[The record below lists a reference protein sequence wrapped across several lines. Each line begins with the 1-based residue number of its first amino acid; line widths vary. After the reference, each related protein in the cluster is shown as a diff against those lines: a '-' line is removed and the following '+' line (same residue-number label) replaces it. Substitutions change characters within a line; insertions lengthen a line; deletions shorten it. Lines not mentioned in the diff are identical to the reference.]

1 MKLLS
6 KTHITGIALFFL
18 GAFFILNA
26 HSNAGGEEKSQ
37 FILDTEAA
45 IRSNENW
52 LKGTLDAQEM
62 KMTRQ
67 ELHDYLAGEGNNKGE
82 VTKRK
87 ESNIYHAGKLSSE
100 CYQMDWQNLTS
111 FPVENCSK

>member
-1 MKLLS
+1 MKLLTH
-6 KTHITGIALFFL
+6 KLHITGIVLFFL
-18 GAFFILNA
+18 GAFLILNA
-26 HSNAGGEEKSQ
+26 QTNAGQEKSQ

-52 LKGTLDAQEM
+52 LKGTLDAHEM

-67 ELHDYLAGEGNNKGE
+67 ELHDYLAGKEEEKGE
-82 VTKRK
+82 VDKRK
-87 ESNIYHAGKLSSE
+87 ESNTFHAGQLSAE

-111 FPVENCSK
+111 FPLENCSK